1 MWVLRIGIWISLG
14 TIIMPATPWL
24 PTHSFTVPHP
34 VCDYMIS
41 SIFFLLYSLFP
52 LLFYA
57 FMLLCGLIPFLSC
70 SLFLFHIFLC
80 NPHYLAFGSCFE
92 LLFIIL
98 FFSLELNLFNHFPLS
113 SLELCFFFLT
123 QRWPMS
129 FSVFSQ
135 LPLLTPTLIQNCYLS
150 RQTLF
155 NFCGSFSLTVQLI
168 VWWAE

>member
-1 MWVLRIGIWISLG
+1 MDIFGNHHSACHTMVANTLLHC
-14 TIIMPATPWL
+14 TTPCLWL
-24 PTHSFTVPHP
+24 YDELYFL
-34 VCDYMIS
+34 S
-41 SIFFLLYSLFP
+41 SIFIIP

-70 SLFLFHIFLC
+70 SLFLFYIFLC

-135 LPLLTPTLIQNCYLS
+135 LPLLTPLS
-150 RQTLF
+150 SRIVISPGRH
-155 NFCGSFSLTVQLI
+155 CLTFAVLSA
-168 VWWAE
+168 WLCS

>member
-1 MWVLRIGIWISLG
+1 MATFLWVLRIGIWISLG
-14 TIIMPATPWL
+14 TIIVPATPWL

-41 SIFFLLYSLFP
+41 SIFFLLYSLSP

-113 SLELCFFFLT
+113 SLELCFFFFNPALT
-123 QRWPMS
+123 N
-129 FSVFSQ
+129 VFFCLFPAS
-135 LPLLTPTLIQNCYLS
+135 PFNPRSHPELL
-150 RQTLF
+150 
-155 NFCGSFSLTVQLI
+155 SLQADI
-168 VWWAE
+168 V